1 MQTSRKIA
9 LALLALLGS
18 QLGPVVSA
26 RAAEAPLP
34 EAIAAPGLTVVLT
47 AHAEGQQIYECKAGS
62 DGKLAWGFR
71 EPQATLT
78 ADGKIVGRHFAGPT
92 WELTDGSAVVGKAIG
107 SAPGATA
114 NDVAWLK
121 LEAVSHKG
129 SGTFSDVT
137 TVQRINTV
145 GGQLKDECDR
155 PGTTRG
161 MPYTADY
168 VFLRK

>member
-1 MQTSRKIA
+1 
-9 LALLALLGS
+9 
-18 QLGPVVSA
+18 
-26 RAAEAPLP
+26 P
-34 EAIAAPGLTVVLT
+34 EAIAAPGLTAVLT
-47 AHAEGQQIYECKAGS
+47 AHATGQQIYECKAGA
-62 DGKLAWGFR
+62 DGKLAWTFR
-71 EPQATLT
+71 EPQATLV
-78 ADGKIVGRHFAGPT
+78 ADGKVVGHHFAGPT
-92 WELTDGSAVVGKAIG
+92 WELKDGSAITGKVAG

-121 LEAVSHKG
+121 LDVATHKG

-145 GGQLKDECDR
+145 GGVLKDACDR

-168 VFLRK
+168 VFLRKG